1 MSDIGRKLRIIR
13 LQHRLSLRQAEAL
26 TIALAKKYGDASRRV
41 SASWIG
47 RLEREQHSIPHKTF
61 ETLKEVYGVNDE
73 ELTDEYISAAKASQ
87 VLHAHLP
94 ELPASILK
102 ALTDPAGEYLL
113 PPESWLAYFPETTL
127 LPSSV
132 AFTSETPYPKGKRR
146 RADRL
151 YGVLGAN
158 DLTLLGVVHP
168 GAVLEIDRT
177 VRTIDTSK
185 VYHSVTERP
194 VYFLRSR
201 EGFYC
206 GWCQLDQQR
215 EYLTLVPTGL
225 AKIAPR
231 SWRYRDDI
239 EVVGLVT
246 RVLTRLRLAK
256 DVEPNSLNRNQHS
269 DSS

>member
-1 MSDIGRKLRIIR
+1 MSDIGRKLRIVR
-13 LQHRLSLRQAEAL
+13 LQRRLSLRQVESL
-26 TIALAKKYGDASRRV
+26 TLALAEKYGDTSRRV

-47 RLEREQHSIPHKTF
+47 RLEREEHSIPYKTF
-61 ETLKEVYGVNDE
+61 ETLKEVYGVSDE
-73 ELTDEYISAAKASQ
+73 ELMDEYISAREASQ
-87 VLHAHLP
+87 ALHAHLP

-102 ALTDPAGEYLL
+102 ALTDPAADYLL

-127 LPSSV
+127 LPSPV
-132 AFTSETPYPKGKRR
+132 ASTSEEPHSERKRR
-146 RADRL
+146 RPERL

-168 GAVLEIDRT
+168 GAVLEIDHT

-194 VYFLRSR
+194 IYFLRSR
-201 EGFYC
+201 EGFHC
-206 GWCQLDQQR
+206 GWCHLDQQH
-215 EYLTLVPTGL
+215 EHLTLVPSALVKL
-225 AKIAPR
+225 AQR

-246 RVLTRLRLAK
+246 RVLTRLRFAK
-256 DVEPNSLNRNQHS
+256 DVGHDHINRDQHS